1 MLGWKDS
8 RPLTDLLPASECR
21 ALKKN
26 FGITSVTELL
36 LNYPRRYIDS
46 GQGTALLDAKDGDIV
61 TVIGTI
67 TDTSMT
73 MTRKGMQIFHV
84 EVDDGSV
91 RVT

>member
-36 LNYPRRYIDS
+36 LNLSLIH
-46 GQGTALLDAKDGDIV
+46 I
-61 TVIGTI
+61 
-67 TDTSMT
+67 
-73 MTRKGMQIFHV
+73 
-84 EVDDGSV
+84 
-91 RVT
+91 